1 MECKKSYK
9 ICPKYKKSV
18 YQTEK
23 WTNCLSNE
31 KKLILEIT
39 TFFRYGEFEIELN
52 DIEKKNIIMKEDI
65 VLNDYDASCDEIWD
79 GCDVYHEV
87 IDIDSFTDEEKKEL
101 HNLMYK
107 DNEDPEKYDENC
119 DDMVNLDILENNG
132 WSMDDTIYGIS
143 GCFELKEI
151 TTDV

>member
-1 MECKKSYK
+1 MQKVIQNLSK
-9 ICPKYKKSV
+9 IQKVGIKQK
-18 YQTEK
+18 K

-52 DIEKKNIIMKEDI
+52 DIEKKNILMKEDI

-87 IDIDSFTDEEKKEL
+87 IDIVSFTDEEKEL

-107 DNEDPEKYDENC
+107 NNEDPENYDENC